1 MTIEWSYTNYPALGI
16 LSVSGYLGEQATA
29 RFAGAVGWVEARGTG
44 PLILDLTALK
54 GWSVEGQHAIADAA
68 ARLADAGRAVEL
80 AAIPADGSLVPDA
93 RQPHIPVHPDL
104 DSALATHHIHPDGA
118 GQQWRTSA
126 WPEDTP
132 HAG

>member
-1 MTIEWSYTNYPALGI
+1 MTIAWRYTDYPTLGI
-16 LSVSGYLGEQATA
+16 LSVSGYLSGQATA
-29 RFAGAVGWVEARGTG
+29 RLVGAVGWVEARGTG
-44 PLILDLTALK
+44 SLILDLTALK
-54 GWSVEGQHAIADAA
+54 GWSVEGQDAIAQAA

-80 AAIPADGSLVPDA
+80 AAIPADGSLVPGA

-104 DSALATHHIHPDGA
+104 ISALAAHHIHPGRA
-118 GQQWRTSA
+118 GRQWRTST